1 MTKTRQVH
9 INMEVTLLDRLD
21 AYQRLTYRN
30 RTQAIHVLLDE
41 ALVAVEQ
48 KEGSKK

>member
-41 ALVAVEQ
+41 ALTKIEAE
-48 KEGSKK
+48 KK